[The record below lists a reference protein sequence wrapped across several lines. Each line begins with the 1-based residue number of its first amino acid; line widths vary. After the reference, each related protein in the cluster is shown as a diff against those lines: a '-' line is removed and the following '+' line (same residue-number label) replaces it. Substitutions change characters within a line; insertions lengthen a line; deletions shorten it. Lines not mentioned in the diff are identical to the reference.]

1 MPSEGHSRLLVFLH
15 LPLKLYL
22 NLLIGFLITGLQ
34 FDIMSLVHIE
44 MHETKFKMRIK
55 MRESS
60 HRQKTGSNGV
70 DEMA

>member
-15 LPLKLYL
+15 LLLKLYL

-34 FDIMSLVHIE
+34 FDIMSPVHIE
-44 MHETKFKMRIK
+44 MHETEFKMRIK
-55 MRESS
+55 MRESL

-70 DEMA
+70 DEVA